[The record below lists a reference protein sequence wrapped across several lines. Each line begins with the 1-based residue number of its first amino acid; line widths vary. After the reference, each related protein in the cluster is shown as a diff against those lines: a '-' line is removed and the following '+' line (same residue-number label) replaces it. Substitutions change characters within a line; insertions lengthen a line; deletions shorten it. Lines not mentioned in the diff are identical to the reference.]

1 MLKPKPTEFQKKGE
15 LPNAGCF
22 MGRERNFYQG
32 LEFLLMVCI

>member
-1 MLKPKPTEFQKKGE
+1 

-32 LEFLLMVCI
+32 LEFLLMVCIW